1 MQGVTFEVYALED
14 IKAAD
19 GVSEDY
25 YKKDELVTTIT
36 TDALG
41 FARADDLPL
50 GKYYVV
56 EKETVDGFVLDG
68 EAREIDLTY
77 RDQDTPVVTY
87 DEDWQNNRQR
97 ATVTVWKKEKG
108 TDRMLEGAVF
118 VMALAPMLLS

>member
-1 MQGVTFEVYALED
+1 M
-14 IKAAD
+14 
-19 GVSEDY
+19 
-25 YKKDELVTTIT
+25 
-36 TDALG
+36 
-41 FARADDLPL
+41 
-50 GKYYVV
+50 V